1 MGLIP
6 SLSVQVADRADPD
19 SAKWVRH
26 KVAVTATGLILIWA
40 EGGDGG
46 KFMAWGQDIC
56 DWRLEIV
63 KGWNDATGAPYTF
76 RPSHPGLPPRIDRPS
91 ISIVLCIC
99 MYTLQFSRITI
110 AQRKMFQVR
119 FKYCFFNF

>member
-1 MGLIP
+1 MGVNL
-6 SLSVQVADRADPD
+6 
-19 SAKWVRH
+19 
-26 KVAVTATGLILIWA
+26 
-40 EGGDGG
+40 
-46 KFMAWGQDIC
+46 MAGVQDIC

-63 KGWNDATGAPYTF
+63 KGWDDATWTPYTF

-110 AQRKMFQVR
+110 AQREMFQVR
-119 FKYCFFNF
+119 FEYCFLFFKPEKSNAFYQRQDGRYL